1 MHQFDLQLQQIQKID
16 QQNTT
21 KETETESEST
31 DPMKPIIDNANQID
45 EDFVY
50 STGLQV
56 RKQRAMAI
64 QTGVQYE
71 FCHNSMVEYIKNSVY
86 KDLYL

>member
-16 QQNTT
+16 QQNKST
-21 KETETESEST
+21 ENAETESSEPT
-31 DPMKPIIDNANQID
+31 KPIIENANQID

>member
-16 QQNTT
+16 QQNKST
-21 KETETESEST
+21 ENAETESTEPT
-31 DPMKPIIDNANQID
+31 KPIIENANQID

-71 FCHNSMVEYIKNSVY
+71 FCHNSMVEYIKKSVY